1 MPQTVPTEETPS
13 PDDREFEQIYQNL
26 PPGLVVVACGGGHFR
41 PLQSFCFSLK
51 GAAIRKGS
59 DAVHYPWDCSHKNW
73 DNLGGVRHFSDFIGQ
88 HAVRGVRLFLIDSTP
103 RSGSLTQRAA
113 ELIRSP
119 MATGL
124 LDRDV
129 VGLIHQEA
137 LSKNV
142 TVIVTALAEVVA
154 MDQVQKTLED
164 LDSAIRQRE
173 ASLNQIREGLGEIER
188 QFQRPDAEAAIAAL
202 PREVAEQM
210 REAREALP
218 RLRLAAQ
225 EVEAQIAE
233 LNQARKRAN
242 RIIKSPSQL
251 LTSLKTSILTGSWKG
266 ILLEQDRVDDDW
278 YSATVATGNGV
289 ERFGPLD
296 FTWERPQP
304 PTPPPQSESKA
315 GRDQASA
322 EAAVQ
327 RRGSWLR
334 RLFGGRGV

>member
-26 PPGLVVVACGGGHFR
+26 PPGLVVVACGGGPFR

-113 ELIRSP
+113 ELVRSP
-119 MATGL
+119 MATGP
-124 LDRDV
+124 LDRDI

-137 LSKNV
+137 LSKGV

-154 MDQVQKTLED
+154 MEQVQKTLED

-173 ASLNQIREGLGEIER
+173 ASLNQIRDGLGEIER
-188 QFQRPDAEAAIAAL
+188 QFQLPDAEAAIAAL
-202 PREVAEQM
+202 PKEGAEQM

-218 RLRLAAQ
+218 RLRLAAH

-242 RIIKSPSQL
+242 RLIKSPSQL

-266 ILLEQDRVDDDW
+266 ILLEQHRVDDDW

-289 ERFGPLD
+289 ERFGPLYL
-296 FTWERPQP
+296 TWECPQAPVALPQP
-304 PTPPPQSESKA
+304 ESRA
-315 GRDQASA
+315 PSGQAPA
-322 EAAVQ
+322 DATVQ
-327 RRGSWLR
+327 RRPSWLR
-334 RLFGGRGV
+334 RLFGRPGE

>member
-26 PPGLVVVACGGGHFR
+26 PPGLVVVACGGGPFR

-59 DAVHYPWDCSHKNW
+59 DAVHFIWDCSRENW

-103 RSGSLTQRAA
+103 RSGSLTQRTA
-113 ELIRSP
+113 ELVRSP
-119 MATGL
+119 IATGP
-124 LDRDV
+124 LDRDI

-137 LSKNV
+137 LSKGV

-154 MDQVQKTLED
+154 IEQVQKTLED
-164 LDSAIRQRE
+164 LDSAIREKE
-173 ASLNQIREGLGEIER
+173 ASLNQIRDGLGEIER
-188 QFQRPDAEAAIAAL
+188 QFQLPDAEAAIAAL
-202 PREVAEQM
+202 PKEVAEQM

-251 LTSLKTSILTGSWKG
+251 LTSLKTNILTGSWKG
-266 ILLEQDRVDDDW
+266 IQLEQHRVDDDW

-289 ERFGPLD
+289 ESFGPLD
-296 FTWERPQP
+296 FTWECPQP
-304 PTPPPQSESKA
+304 PVPPPRSESKTD
-315 GRDQASA
+315 RDKATP

-327 RRGSWLR
+327 HRGSWLR
-334 RLFGGRGV
+334 RLFGDPGL

>member
-1 MPQTVPTEETPS
+1 MPRTTKTDGAQS
-13 PDDREFEQIYQNL
+13 PDDREFEQIYLDL
-26 PPGLVVVACGGGHFR
+26 PSGLVVVACGGGPFR

-59 DAVHYPWDCSHKNW
+59 DAMHYPWDCSRENW
-73 DNLGGVRHFSDFIGQ
+73 DNLGGIRHFSDFIGQ
-88 HAVRGVRLFLIDSTP
+88 HAVRDVRLFLIDSTP
-103 RSGSLTQRAA
+103 RSGSLSQRAA
-113 ELIRSP
+113 ELVRSR
-119 MATGL
+119 MATGP
-124 LDRDV
+124 LDRDI

-137 LSKNV
+137 LSKGV
-142 TVIVTALAEVVA
+142 TVIITALAEVVA
-154 MDQVQKTLED
+154 MGQVQKTLED
-164 LDSAIRQRE
+164 LDSAIRQRD
-173 ASLNQIREGLGEIER
+173 ASFNQIREGLGEIER
-188 QFQRPDAEAAIAAL
+188 QFQLPDAEAAIAAL
-202 PREVAEQM
+202 PKEVAEQM

-266 ILLEQDRVDDDW
+266 ILLEQHRVDDDW

-289 ERFGPLD
+289 ESFGPLY
-296 FTWERPQP
+296 FTWKCPQP
-304 PTPPPQSESKA
+304 PVAPAQLKDKA
-315 GRDQASA
+315 GRGQAPSVA
-322 EAAVQ
+322 TAK

-334 RLFGGRGV
+334 RLFGDPGV